1 MSDYE
6 VEPELDYLEDP
17 WFKMP
22 SVLFSKLLVLNLFK
36 VVYPIVCSR
45 ILLGSLRGI
54 SNLTSLKQS
63 S

>member
-6 VEPELDYLEDP
+6 VEPELDYLDP

-22 SVLFSKLLVLNLFK
+22 SALFSKLLALNLFK
-36 VVYPIVCSR
+36 VVYPIVCPR